1 LIWEFPH
8 TVHPKREASPQKLK
22 NAQVENNLSY
32 IANSVFHSFHGHYCY
47 HYWSSHV
54 MSCLLCL

>member
-1 LIWEFPH
+1 
-8 TVHPKREASPQKLK
+8 
-22 NAQVENNLSY
+22 LSY

-54 MSCLLCL
+54 MSCLLCI